1 MPSAEEETPIIEN
14 AADPAREELLEEI
27 KDELGPAL
35 VGEHLEMGQD
45 LTVRVQVQSWHRF
58 GEVLSQKLGFTFFD
72 FLSAIDWK
80 ESPFGRSLDS
90 AVDIQLGNTE
100 AAEAPNEEIET
111 GLAGGDTRFQV
122 FARLYSIEK
131 KLGVTVKADL
141 GEALEVQTWTDLFGG
156 AHWHEREA
164 YEMFGINFVGHEN
177 LRNIYLPSG
186 FEGNPLRKDF
196 PLMARLVKPWPGI
209 VDVELMPEKDEAQAP
224 KTTPSGAS
232 TQNPDTG
239 AQ

>member
-1 MPSAEEETPIIEN
+1 MPSAEETEIIEN
-14 AADPAREELLEEI
+14 AADPQREELLEEI
-27 KDELGPAL
+27 KDELGPA
-35 VGEHLEMGQD
+35 VIGEHLEFGQD

-58 GEVLSQKLGFTFFD
+58 AEVLSQKMGFNFFD

-90 AVDIQLGNTE
+90 AVDIKLGNTE
-100 AAEAPNEEIET
+100 EPEAPSEEIET

-122 FARLYSIEK
+122 FARLYSIDK

-141 GEALEVQTWTDLFGG
+141 GESLEVQTWTDLFGG
-156 AHWHEREA
+156 AEWHEREA
-164 YEMFGINFVGHEN
+164 FEMFGINFVGHEN

-209 VDVELMPEKDEAQAP
+209 VDVEPMPEVENPEAP

-232 TQNPDTG
+232 TQNPDAG
-239 AQ
+239 GQ

>member
-1 MPSAEEETPIIEN
+1 MPSAEDTEIVEN

-27 KDELGPAL
+27 KDELGPAI
-35 VGEHLEMGQD
+35 VGEHLEFGHD

-58 GEVLSQKLGFTFFD
+58 AEVLSQNMGFGFFE

-80 ESPFGRSLDS
+80 DSPFGRSLDS
-90 AVDIQLGNTE
+90 AVDLVLGNTE
-100 AAEAPNEEIET
+100 AHEALSEIET
-111 GLAGGDTRFQV
+111 GVAGGDTRFQI
-122 FARLYSIEK
+122 FARLYSLEK

-141 GEALEVQTWTDLFGG
+141 GETLEVQTWTDLFGG
-156 AHWHEREA
+156 AEWHEREA

-177 LRNIYLPSG
+177 LRNIYLPTG

-209 VDVELMPEKDEAQAP
+209 VDVESWPDCLLYTSDAADE
-224 KTTPSGAS
+224 
-232 TQNPDTG
+232 
-239 AQ
+239 